1 MKKYIFI
8 PYIKFIRQTEP
19 HIRII
24 VSVRTSS
31 QLHTSTD
38 RSITYFRKW

>member
-24 VSVRTSS
+24 VSVRTS
-31 QLHTSTD
+31 TSTD